1 MQQILLLHAGDLIFM
16 PLILSTHTYIY
27 MYQVWC
33 ESESIQNKKKGGDR
47 AGKKKKTLR
56 LQIDHIPSIFIILIK
71 N

>member
-47 AGKKKKTLR
+47 AGKKKK
-56 LQIDHIPSIFIILIK
+56 H
-71 N
+71 

>member
-33 ESESIQNKKKGGDR
+33 ESESIQNKKKRGGIEQVR
-47 AGKKKKTLR
+47 KKK
-56 LQIDHIPSIFIILIK
+56 H
-71 N
+71 